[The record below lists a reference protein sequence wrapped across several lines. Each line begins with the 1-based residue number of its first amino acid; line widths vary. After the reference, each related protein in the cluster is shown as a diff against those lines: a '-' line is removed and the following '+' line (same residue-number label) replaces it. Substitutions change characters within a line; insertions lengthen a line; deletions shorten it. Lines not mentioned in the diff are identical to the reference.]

1 MNEVCNCNT
10 CKVEPVLE
18 KLTKD
23 NFEKVIWGIGRYI
36 LHRKHLTIYRV
47 VYTGQMKSEDGS
59 WIKCVS
65 YNPIN
70 DHFTHYIRSIDSF
83 IENFVPIVLVDFEER
98 LLDERYYL
106 QDKVIKL
113 DNFISENPKFQE
125 LDGKDKELM
134 EGQLAA
140 MKLYYDFLSQR
151 VTKILKVKIEE
162 YDAIPSTGK

>member
-1 MNEVCNCNT
+1 MNEVCNYNT

-23 NFEKVIWGIGRYI
+23 NFEKIIYNIGRYI

-47 VYTGQMKSEDGS
+47 VYTGKMKSEDGS
-59 WIKCVS
+59 WVNCVS

-70 DHFTHYIRSIDSF
+70 DHSTHYTRSIDSF
-83 IENFVPIVLVDFEER
+83 IENFVPIVLENFEER

-113 DNFISENPKFQE
+113 DTFITENPKFQE
-125 LDGKDKELM
+125 LDRTDKELM
-134 EGQLAA
+134 AKQLAT

-151 VTKILKVKIEE
+151 VTKMLKSKIEE
-162 YDAIPSTGK
+162 YDALPSTGK